1 MTTKVHKML
10 WHTVTTSTEDADA
23 DEAIEKAVKEYKVI
37 ASKLIAV
44 PRR

>member
-1 MTTKVHKML
+1 MTTKVHKIL
-10 WHTVTTSTEDADA
+10 WHTVTTGTEDANA

>member
-10 WHTVTTSTEDADA
+10 WHTVTTSTEGASA
-23 DEAIEKAVKEYKVI
+23 DEAIAVKEYKVI

-44 PRR
+44 RRR